1 MKEPKSH
8 IEQKLN
14 NWRDTY
20 KVPEGYF
27 ERFIVLQTK
36 PVNQP
41 LYKQKKNWAWAA
53 TLLLLVTLGFNI
65 VFHTSHKTISSVN
78 NNTDVQ
84 FVQTD
89 YLFDDLTDEEIID
102 YLTDEDAYLDD
113 EFEN

>member
-1 MKEPKSH
+1 MEEHTSH
-8 IEQKLN
+8 MEQKLT
-14 NWRDTY
+14 NWRKDY

-27 ERFIVLQTK
+27 EQFIASQIK
-36 PVNQP
+36 PVNQSF
-41 LYKQKKNWAWAA
+41 YKQKKNWAWAA
-53 TLLLLVTLGFNI
+53 MLLLLVTLGFNI
-65 VFHTSHKTISSVN
+65 IFDTSHKTISTIN
-78 NNTDVQ
+78 NSTENQ